1 MNLTKNG
8 DPDKH
13 KPNDTEDFL
22 NNKKSGTVQKQY
34 LIQFFFNKKKDIL
47 IIQNAVRVVKI
58 FNAEKQLVQ
67 IQTAAKNREP
77 TIFDT
82 KKFKKGVY
90 KVIVADKQFIFIK

>member
-34 LIQFFFNKKKDIL
+34 LIQFFFNKKRYTYYPKRSTRSKNLQCRKAIST
-47 IIQNAVRVVKI
+47 NSNGCK
-58 FNAEKQLVQ
+58 KQGTHDL
-67 IQTAAKNREP
+67 
-77 TIFDT
+77 
-82 KKFKKGVY
+82 
-90 KVIVADKQFIFIK
+90 